1 MYERI
6 LESAARVFDVS
17 LDELRGR
24 GRAQHISQ
32 ARQAAAYALHTWSPL
47 SLAEVGKQL
56 GGRDHSTILHAVAAA
71 ERRAVGD
78 ADYALRL
85 AALRGGM

>member
-6 LESAARVFDVS
+6 LEAAARVFDVPRE
-17 LDELRGR
+17 ELSGR
-24 GRAQHISQ
+24 GRAHHISQ

-47 SLAEVGKQL
+47 SLAEVGKLL
-56 GGRDHSTILHAVAAA
+56 GGRDHTTILHAVAAA

-85 AALRGGM
+85 SALRGGI